1 MSQHLVVLL
10 LGSNKGNKKKNIEE
24 AIEELKKNTGTVRKI
39 GKAVETKPI
48 EFVSSENFLNIAL
61 ILETKHSPIILLDRI
76 KKIEQK
82 LGRNEDSKVLGG
94 YQDRIID
101 IDIVTYDALIFESE
115 RLSIPHKKHL
125 FERDFSK
132 TILSDLRN

>member
-24 AIEELKKNTGTVRKI
+24 AIEELKKNTGTVIKT
-39 GKAVETKPI
+39 GKVVETKPV

-61 ILETKHSPIILLDRI
+61 ILETKHSPVNLLDKI

-82 LGRNEDSKVLGG
+82 FGRNSDSKVLGG

-101 IDIVTYDALIFESE
+101 IDIVTYDTLIFESE

-132 TILSDLRN
+132 AILNDLRN